1 MKEQLVS
8 FKVAKLAKEK
18 GFNEETYAFYDSTNT
33 LINPLAAH
41 KESNWTRHIILN
53 KYNDGFVY
61 NSTTGNKVNNYAAP
75 TQSLLQKWLREKHN
89 IVVFINPYPT
99 TYAAVIQYNN
109 REDKYATDLYDTYE
123 IALEKGL
130 EEALKLIDNESTK
143 ESI

>member
-1 MKEQLVS
+1 MKDELVS
-8 FKVAKLAKEK
+8 FKVSKLAKEK

-89 IVVFINPYPT
+89 IHIHLEYIGEGS
-99 TYAAVIQYNN
+99 YYI
-109 REDKYATDLYDTYE
+109 EATNFDSEVNIFMDNLYGTYE
-123 IALEKGL
+123 DILNIILE
-130 EEALKLIDNESTK
+130 I
-143 ESI
+143 SIETIN